1 MNMLLNWGQRCAQGK
16 ARSKSAAVRFW
27 GRHDYWEQVT
37 FRVHYK
43 VILFNLFGSHLKLW
57 LLPLKRLHTFFPSMC
72 RPAPRR
78 LKWFTAGHI
87 TTVIRDRRI
96 YNFLSLNTSLRI
108 AFFYDC
114 AVRTV
119 FHGFGSLLLSLQAVL
134 SLSAV
139 PVTRRLQRY
148 QPGLRGDVRA
158 SSESECRRGS
168 GLWCFSALHKGTEG
182 NRRASRGGKWSKA
195 GVVSPFAAEW
205 RVRETKTTLGGLR
218 KHKQACESCTLHTLI
233 HCSCQKANNESNI
246 THTHSL
252 TPW

>member
-1 MNMLLNWGQRCAQGK
+1 MR
-16 ARSKSAAVRFW
+16 
-27 GRHDYWEQVT
+27 
-37 FRVHYK
+37 
-43 VILFNLFGSHLKLW
+43 
-57 LLPLKRLHTFFPSMC
+57 
-72 RPAPRR
+72 RPAPLR

-108 AFFYDC
+108 VFFYDC

-134 SLSAV
+134 SLPAV

-148 QPGLRGDVRA
+148 QPGLCGDVQA

-168 GLWCFSALHKGTEG
+168 GLWCFSALRKGTEG

-195 GVVSPFAAEW
+195 GVVSPFRCRMTCERNQNNFGW
-205 RVRETKTTLGGLR
+205 SQKTQTGLWVMY
-218 KHKQACESCTLHTLI
+218 T
-233 HCSCQKANNESNI
+233 
-246 THTHSL
+246 THTDSL
-252 TPW
+252 QLPKS

>member
-16 ARSKSAAVRFW
+16 TRSKSAAVRFW

-108 AFFYDC
+108 VFFYDC

-168 GLWCFSALHKGTEG
+168 GLWCFSALRKGTEG

-195 GVVSPFAAEW
+195 GVVSPFRCRMTCERNQNNFGW
-205 RVRETKTTLGGLR
+205 SQKTQTGLWVMY
-218 KHKQACESCTLHTLI
+218 T
-233 HCSCQKANNESNI
+233 
-246 THTHSL
+246 THTDSL
-252 TPW
+252 QLPKS

>member
-16 ARSKSAAVRFW
+16 TRSKSAAVRFW
-27 GRHDYWEQVT
+27 GRHDSWEQVT

-108 AFFYDC
+108 VFFTTAPFELCFTDSD
-114 AVRTV
+114 
-119 FHGFGSLLLSLQAVL
+119 SLQLSLQAVL

-168 GLWCFSALHKGTEG
+168 GLWCFSALRKGTEG

-195 GVVSPFAAEW
+195 GVVSPFRCRMTCERNQNNFGW
-205 RVRETKTTLGGLR
+205 SQKTQTGLWVMY
-218 KHKQACESCTLHTLI
+218 T
-233 HCSCQKANNESNI
+233 
-246 THTHSL
+246 THTDSL
-252 TPW
+252 QLPKS

>member
-16 ARSKSAAVRFW
+16 TRSKSAAVRFW

-108 AFFYDC
+108 IFFTTAPFELCFTDSALYSFLCRPCCLCLPSLWRGGYSDINRACVEMFKPPLSPSAGEDQDC
-114 AVRTV
+114 GA
-119 FHGFGSLLLSLQAVL
+119 S
-134 SLSAV
+134 V
-139 PVTRRLQRY
+139 PCARA
-148 QPGLRGDVRA
+148 LRG
-158 SSESECRRGS
+158 
-168 GLWCFSALHKGTEG
+168 TEERHG
-182 NRRASRGGKWSKA
+182 EEN
-195 GVVSPFAAEW
+195 GV
-205 RVRETKTTLGGLR
+205 
-218 KHKQACESCTLHTLI
+218 KQE
-233 HCSCQKANNESNI
+233 
-246 THTHSL
+246 
-252 TPW
+252 

>member
-16 ARSKSAAVRFW
+16 TRSKSAAVRFW

-57 LLPLKRLHTFFPSMC
+57 LLPLKRLHTFFPSMR

-108 AFFYDC
+108 VFFTTAPFELCFTDSALYC
-114 AVRTV
+114 FLCRPCCLCLP
-119 FHGFGSLLLSLQAVL
+119 SLWRGGYSDINRACVEMFCSDVL
-134 SLSAV
+134 SAGEDQDCGASV
-139 PVTRRLQRY
+139 PCTRA
-148 QPGLRGDVRA
+148 LRG
-158 SSESECRRGS
+158 
-168 GLWCFSALHKGTEG
+168 TEERHG
-182 NRRASRGGKWSKA
+182 EEN
-195 GVVSPFAAEW
+195 GV
-205 RVRETKTTLGGLR
+205 
-218 KHKQACESCTLHTLI
+218 KQE
-233 HCSCQKANNESNI
+233 
-246 THTHSL
+246 
-252 TPW
+252 

>member
-37 FRVHYK
+37 FRLHYK

-108 AFFYDC
+108 VFFTTAPFELCFTDSD
-114 AVRTV
+114 
-119 FHGFGSLLLSLQAVL
+119 SLQLSLQAVL

-168 GLWCFSALHKGTEG
+168 GLWCFSALRKGTEG

-195 GVVSPFAAEW
+195 GVVSPFRCRMTCERNQNNFGW
-205 RVRETKTTLGGLR
+205 SQKTQTGLWVMY
-218 KHKQACESCTLHTLI
+218 T
-233 HCSCQKANNESNI
+233 
-246 THTHSL
+246 THTDSL
-252 TPW
+252 QLPKS